1 MILPRG
7 TRSPVRL
14 LHCLNYRTAEE
25 VMLTLLSV
33 QEFTVSLSKHGTASR
48 LLQELTSP
56 VTALTILFFFQC
68 GIGRT

>member
-1 MILPRG
+1 
-7 TRSPVRL
+7 
-14 LHCLNYRTAEE
+14 
-25 VMLTLLSV
+25 MLTLLSV